1 MSYFWD
7 FDNSSYVK
15 LKNKTK
21 KNSIGRDHCLNML
34 GTFKRNFMPRINPS
48 LKLSEITQN
57 DIEVV
62 IVSLID
68 EGKISASTIN
78 NVILS
83 VQKPLNEAFARG
95 MIKNNPMQNI
105 SMLQRDQKDRGIPT
119 KAEVEAVLEYLRK
132 EGFARRISMKI
143 YLAVALAAT
152 TGMRQGEIRALRKDA
167 IEFVENDL
175 EYEDQAIITVSES
188 YAKTDGFKSTK
199 GKRVRHVPVSRALAE
214 ELIRMADKNPHKD
227 TLIFWS
233 DSSPD
238 TPIAGSYINK
248 YYYAAL
254 ATIGITEKKRRERNI
269 DFHSLRHFFNSML
282 RGQIDDSNLRLIVG
296 HQSERMSD
304 NYTHEVRERLLQIGK
319 VSSNIIAFPKSS

>member
-1 MSYFWD
+1 
-7 FDNSSYVK
+7 
-15 LKNKTK
+15 
-21 KNSIGRDHCLNML
+21 ML

-57 DIEVV
+57 DIEAV
-62 IVSLID
+62 IISLID
-68 EGKISASTIN
+68 EGKISAATIN

-83 VQKPLNEAFARG
+83 VQKPLNEAFARE
-95 MIKNNPMQNI
+95 MIKTNPMQNI
-105 SMLQRDQKDRGIPT
+105 HMLQRDQKDRGIPT

-132 EGFARRISMKI
+132 EGFAGRISMKI

-175 EYEDQAIITVSES
+175 EYEDQAIITVREN

-199 GKRVRHVPVSRALAE
+199 GKRVRHVPVSKTLAE
-214 ELIRMADKNPHKD
+214 ELIRMADKNPHDD

-238 TPIAGSYINK
+238 TPIA
-248 YYYAAL
+248 
-254 ATIGITEKKRRERNI
+254 R
-269 DFHSLRHFFNSML
+269 
-282 RGQIDDSNLRLIVG
+282 
-296 HQSERMSD
+296 
-304 NYTHEVRERLLQIGK
+304 
-319 VSSNIIAFPKSS
+319 